1 MKALF
6 HKTALVVTLLLACS
20 LAASAQKA
28 GYDFL
33 QTPPQ
38 GALIDLSKVVCPPGG
53 GPQCHPFPGIPV
65 QPQKIPLQGVPICAC
80 TGATDTIMHRTKD
93 ATADGKVPLSVVA
106 LFLKNSGPVT
116 LNGAPVDVYITV
128 NHSNGV
134 IGQSVLP
141 QPDPLPESTGQ
152 LTVHNNGTF
161 DSAIH
166 VIADVI
172 VVPKGA
178 GANAQNP
185 KLHQRGPEVDLK
197 SAGSPWG
204 STPPAGY
211 PTECFFPGNGFYP
224 GGSIAE
230 TAPSHSHPV
239 VPAADHTGFTT
250 QPSFAGNCQTI
261 PPGKVCAS
269 YSDGY
274 IWLVDEPITGTTK
287 NQDIQSRIGTK
298 NIYLHILNTKMVKK
312 VPKP

>member
-1 MKALF
+1 MRTLLY
-6 HKTALVVTLLLACS
+6 KTALVATLLFACA

-28 GYDFL
+28 GYDLL

-38 GALIDLSKVVCPPGG
+38 GAAIDLSKVVCPPGSP
-53 GPQCHPFPGIPV
+53 PQCHAYPGIPV

-93 ATADGKVPLSVVA
+93 AVAGKVPVSVVA

-128 NHSNGV
+128 NHSDGV
-134 IGQSVLP
+134 IGQKVLP

-152 LTVHNNGTF
+152 LTVHANGTF
-161 DSAIH
+161 DSSIH

-172 VVPKGA
+172 VVAKGA
-178 GANAQNP
+178 GANAPP
-185 KLHQRGPEVDLK
+185 KLHQRAPDVDLT
-197 SAGSPWG
+197 SAGSPW
-204 STPPAGY
+204 SATPPAGY
-211 PTECFFPGNGFYP
+211 PAECFFPANGFYP
-224 GGSIAE
+224 GGSVAE

-239 VPAADHTGFTT
+239 VPAADHTGFTA
-250 QPSFAGNCQTI
+250 QPSYAGNCQVR
-261 PPGKVCAS
+261 PPGTVCAK

-274 IWLVDEPITGTTK
+274 IWLINEPVTGWSK
-287 NQDIQSRIGTK
+287 NQDIQAAIGSKT
-298 NIYLHILNTKMVKK
+298 LFQHILNTKLVKK

>member
-1 MKALF
+1 MKVLF
-6 HKTALVVTLLLACS
+6 HKAALFAILLLAGS

-38 GALIDLSKVVCPPGG
+38 GASIDLSKVVCPAGS

-65 QPQKIPLQGVPICAC
+65 QPQKIPLKGVPICAC

-93 ATADGKVPLSVVA
+93 ATAAGIVPVSVVA

-134 IGQSVLP
+134 IGQKALP
-141 QPDPLPESTGQ
+141 QPDPLPESIGQ
-152 LTVHNNGTF
+152 LTVHPNGTF

-172 VVPKGA
+172 VVAKGA
-178 GANAQNP
+178 GANAPP

-197 SAGSPWG
+197 SVGSPWS

-224 GGSIAE
+224 GGAVAE
-230 TAPSHSHPV
+230 TAPNHSHPV
-239 VPAADHTGFTT
+239 IPAADHTGFIS
-250 QPSFAGNCQTI
+250 QPSFAGDCQNR
-261 PPGKVCAS
+261 PPGTVCLK
-269 YSDGY
+269 YQDGY
-274 IWLVDEPITGTTK
+274 IWLINEPVVTGTV
-287 NQDIQSRIGTK
+287 NQNIQSAIGTK
-298 NIYLHILNTKMVKK
+298 NIFQHILNTKLVKK